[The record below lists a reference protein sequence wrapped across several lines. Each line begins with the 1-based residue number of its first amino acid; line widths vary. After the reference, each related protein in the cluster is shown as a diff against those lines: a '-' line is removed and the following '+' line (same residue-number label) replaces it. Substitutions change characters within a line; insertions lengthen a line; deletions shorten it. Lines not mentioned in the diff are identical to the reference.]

1 MSQYAR
7 QNPEEFAAP
16 ATARAN
22 RGMDCDALDAH
33 YREMDVTD
41 YLNDH
46 DLMPTPENRAKA
58 LDALTA
64 HL

>member
-1 MSQYAR
+1 MQDAR
-7 QNPEEFAAP
+7 NNPEKYALP

-22 RGMDCDALDAH
+22 RGMDCDALEKH
-33 YREMDVTD
+33 YREMDITD

-46 DLMPTPENRAKA
+46 DLMPNPENRAKA
-58 LDALTA
+58 LEALTA